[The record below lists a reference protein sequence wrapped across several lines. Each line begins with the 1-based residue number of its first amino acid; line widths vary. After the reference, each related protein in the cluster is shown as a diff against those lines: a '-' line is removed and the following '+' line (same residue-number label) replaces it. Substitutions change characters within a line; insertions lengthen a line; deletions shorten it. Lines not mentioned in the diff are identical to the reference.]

1 MTVKNKFQLKREATY
16 RKLLEAGMACFA
28 EKGYASTTLSDIV
41 ARTGQ
46 TKGAFYGHF
55 PSKEQLFLHVLDYQ
69 MQLTAGW
76 MNVPKQ
82 FDPRETTL
90 AEVLAI
96 TLERLSQML
105 GGAENWILVLIDFHL
120 QTKQDPAMQD
130 KLKAK
135 YGEWLGG
142 IEELVA
148 VLQEKGWVA
157 PDKDVREIAMQTIA
171 FNEGYTI
178 FSALFGGTNSHALI
192 QGLVKLME

>member
-1 MTVKNKFQLKREATY
+1 MVKNKFQLKREATY

-28 EKGYASTTLSDIV
+28 EKGYASTTLTDIV

-55 PSKEQLFLHVLDYQ
+55 QSKEQLFLHVLDFQ

-76 MNVPKQ
+76 MNVPKEY
-82 FDPRETTL
+82 DPKETTL
-90 AEVLAI
+90 AEVLTI
-96 TLERLSQML
+96 TLARLSQML
-105 GGAENWILVLIDFHL
+105 NGIDNWITVLIDFHL

-135 YGEWLGG
+135 YGEWIDG
-142 IEELVA
+142 IRALVV
-148 VLQEKGWVA
+148 VLQQKGWIA
-157 PDKDVREIAMQTIA
+157 PEKDARLIAMQAIA
-171 FNEGYTI
+171 LNEGYTI
-178 FSALFGGTNSHALI
+178 FSVLFGGTNGDALI